1 MEYKVEYTAVAV
13 KTLKK
18 IGKPIRALIYGWI
31 EKILLSVQIPSSTVK
46 SLQLITRVNGDI
58 VGDYRILAEIKD
70 TKVTIL
76 IVTIG
81 HRKEIYK

>member
-1 MEYKVEYTAVAV
+1 MEYKVEYSAVAV

-46 SLQLITRVNGDI
+46 SL
-58 VGDYRILAEIKD
+58 
-70 TKVTIL
+70 
-76 IVTIG
+76 
-81 HRKEIYK
+81 